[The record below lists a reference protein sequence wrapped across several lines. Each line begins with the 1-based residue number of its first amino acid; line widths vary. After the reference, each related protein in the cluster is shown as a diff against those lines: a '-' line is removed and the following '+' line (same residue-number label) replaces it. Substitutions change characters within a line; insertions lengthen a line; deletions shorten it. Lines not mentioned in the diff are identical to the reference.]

1 MQLNMS
7 DSATTNTSKCVAALQ
22 EHARRVQEWKA
33 EKLNPKADQLL
44 VDMGIKE
51 DDTAPTCTITQ
62 EKINYKDCVKTS
74 CGHYFSC
81 EEFWEW
87 TKQSNKCPNCREELI
102 KRDRSEELAL
112 KNLLDR
118 RREIR
123 EQVRDAYEEYD
134 NINEK
139 ICGRNRVLK
148 AKREELQ
155 ELKQEEIEAREVN
168 ENIEN
173 SIQRNEE
180 ILEEMRLYK
189 SNRGLWEKRMKRRE
203 RLAIHRGKDK
213 WRKNIKEVHKQI
225 HVNEMLRQ
233 GFRLRELGWL
243 VPREEEVDFSEIN
256 MFDLPPEFAGDETRV
271 SMCLIDLEIEEIGVV
286 PRRRVVLEEGEVDEI
301 NWDSY
306 EYVNWGESDSD
317 MSIVN
322 SDIDDMPEL
331 IEVPLGFRDEDIFD
345 ESALTTPPQ
354 SPRESTTPPPV
365 ERVSNWRNRSLNPE
379 QFREFVNSLQPID
392 INSINDNNDTVAQ
405 RTILQQLFDTRGM
418 NPSHPDD

>member
-1 MQLNMS
+1 MS
-7 DSATTNTSKCVAALQ
+7 EQPLPSTSTFV
-22 EHARRVQEWKA
+22 EEMDDVNKA
-33 EKLNPKADQLL
+33 QKLNPKADQLL
-44 VDMGIKE
+44 VEMGIKE
-51 DDTAPTCTITQ
+51 DDSLPTCTITQ
-62 EKINYKDCVKTS
+62 EKIDYKDCVKTS

-123 EQVRDAYEEYD
+123 EQVREAYEELD
-134 NINEK
+134 IVREK
-139 ICGRNRVLK
+139 KRRMNRHIK
-148 AKREELQ
+148 TREDIVAELEQ
-155 ELKQEEIEAREVN
+155 DEKTLMYTN
-168 ENIEN
+168 ENMEN
-173 SIQRNEE
+173 SINRNRE

-213 WRKNIKEVHKQI
+213 WRTNIKEVHKQI
-225 HVNEMLRQ
+225 HVNNMLRQ

-243 VPREEEVDFSEIN
+243 VPREEEVDFSEID
-256 MFDLPPEFAGDETRV
+256 MFELPPEFAGVETRKT
-271 SMCLIDLEIEEIGVV
+271 MCMWTEYEGPNEGNHR
-286 PRRRVVLEEGEVDEI
+286 PVLEAGEVDEI

-306 EYVNWGESDSD
+306 DYINWADMTETDSD

-331 IEVPLGFRDEDIFD
+331 IEVPIGFRDEDIFD

-365 ERVSNWRNRSLNPE
+365 ERVSNWRNRSLNPQ
-379 QFREFVNSLQPID
+379 QFREFVNSLQPIEIRP
-392 INSINDNNDTVAQ
+392 INNNNNILAQ
-405 RTILQQLFDTRGM
+405 RSILQELFNTRAM
-418 NPSHPDD
+418 NPTHPDD

>member
-1 MQLNMS
+1 MS
-7 DSATTNTSKCVAALQ
+7 DSATTNTLKCVAALQ
-22 EHARRVQEWKA
+22 EHARRVQEWKE

-123 EQVRDAYEEYD
+123 EQVREAYEEYD
-134 NINEK
+134 RVNET

-155 ELKQEEIEAREVN
+155 ELKEEEIEAREVN
-168 ENIEN
+168 ENMEN
-173 SIQRNEE
+173 LIQRNEE

-189 SNRGLWEKRMKRRE
+189 TNRGLWEKRMKRRE
-203 RLAIHRGKDK
+203 RLEIHRGKDK

-225 HVNEMLRQ
+225 HLNNMLRL

-243 VPREEEVDFSEIN
+243 EPREEEVDISETN
-256 MFDLPPEFAGDETRV
+256 MFDLPPEFAGVENRKT
-271 SMCLIDLEIEEIGVV
+271 MCMWTEYEGPNEGNHR
-286 PRRRVVLEEGEVDEI
+286 PVLEAGEVDEI

-306 EYVNWGESDSD
+306 DYINWADSD
-317 MSIVN
+317 MSV
-322 SDIDDMPEL
+322 
-331 IEVPLGFRDEDIFD
+331 DEDYSD
-345 ESALTTPPQ
+345 MRELVESPIVTPPQ
-354 SPRESTTPPPV
+354 SPREVSTPPRV
-365 ERVSNWRNRSLNPE
+365 ERFSDWRNRSLNPQ
-379 QFREFVNSLQPID
+379 QFREF
-392 INSINDNNDTVAQ
+392 INSIQPISIQPITINNTTSQ
-405 RTILQQLFDTRGM
+405 RQIISRLFNTSET
-418 NPSHPDD
+418 NPSHSDD

>member
-1 MQLNMS
+1 MS

-51 DDTAPTCTITQ
+51 DDTVPTCTITQ
-62 EKINYKDCVKTS
+62 EKIDYKDCVKTS

-102 KRDRSEELAL
+102 QRNRSEELAL

-123 EQVRDAYEEYD
+123 EQVREAYEEYD
-134 NINEK
+134 SINEK

-243 VPREEEVDFSEIN
+243 VPREEEVDFSETNI
-256 MFDLPPEFAGDETRV
+256 FDLPPEFAGVETRKTV
-271 SMCLIDLEIEEIGVV
+271 CLYTKYDGSQRIG
-286 PRRRVVLEEGEVDEI
+286 PRRPVLEAGEVDEI

-306 EYVNWGESDSD
+306 DYINWADRTESGSD
-317 MSIVN
+317 MSIDDDY
-322 SDIDDMPEL
+322 SDMPEL
-331 IEVPLGFRDEDIFD
+331 V
-345 ESALTTPPQ
+345 ESPIVTPPQ

-365 ERVSNWRNRSLNPE
+365 VRVSNWRNRSLNPQ
-379 QFREFVNSLQPID
+379 QFREFVNSLQTID
-392 INSINDNNDTVAQ
+392 IHPINNNNDIVAQ
-405 RTILQQLFDTRGM
+405 RTILQQLFDTR
-418 NPSHPDD
+418 

>member
-1 MQLNMS
+1 MS
-7 DSATTNTSKCVAALQ
+7 DSVTTNTSKYVAALQ

-51 DDTAPTCTITQ
+51 DDTVPTCTITQ
-62 EKINYKDCVKTS
+62 EKIDYKDCVKTS

-102 KRDRSEELAL
+102 QRDRSEELAL

-123 EQVRDAYEEYD
+123 EQVREAYEEYD
-134 NINEK
+134 RINEK

-155 ELKQEEIEAREVN
+155 ELKEEEIESREVN

-189 SNRGLWEKRMKRRE
+189 TNKGLWEKRMKRRE
-203 RLAIHRGKDK
+203 RLEIHRGKDK
-213 WRKNIKEVHKQI
+213 WRTNIKEVHKQI
-225 HVNEMLRQ
+225 HVNKMLRQ
-233 GFRLRELGWL
+233 GFRLSEIGWW

-271 SMCLIDLEIEEIGVV
+271 SMCLIDLEIEEMGVV
-286 PRRRVVLEEGEVDEI
+286 PRRHVVLEEGQIDEI

-306 EYVNWGESDSD
+306 DYINWADRVESGSD
-317 MSIVN
+317 MSVDEDY
-322 SDIDDMPEL
+322 SDMPEL
-331 IEVPLGFRDEDIFD
+331 V
-345 ESALTTPPQ
+345 ESPIVTPPQ
-354 SPRESTTPPPV
+354 SPRDVTTPPPV
-365 ERVSNWRNRSLNPE
+365 ERENWRNRSLNPQ
-379 QFREFVNSLQPID
+379 QFREFVNLLQPVNIRPIVNSND
-392 INSINDNNDTVAQ
+392 IVYQ
-405 RTILQQLFDTRGM
+405 RTIMQHLFDTRSM

>member
-1 MQLNMS
+1 MS

-87 TKQSNKCPNCREELI
+87 AKQSNKCPNCREELI

-134 NINEK
+134 RVNET

-148 AKREELQ
+148 AKHAMLE
-155 ELKQEEIEAREVN
+155 ELKQEEKTLMYTN
-168 ENIEN
+168 ENYEN
-173 SIQRNEE
+173 SIRRNEE

-233 GFRLRELGWL
+233 GFRLRQLGWL
-243 VPREEEVDFSEIN
+243 EPREEEVDISETN
-256 MFDLPPEFAGDETRV
+256 MFDLPPEFAGDENRLSV
-271 SMCLIDLEIEEIGVV
+271 CISGELSYDRCC
-286 PRRRVVLEEGEVDEI
+286 RRVVLEEGQVDEI

-306 EYVNWGESDSD
+306 DYINWADREESGSD
-317 MSIVN
+317 MSVDEDY
-322 SDIDDMPEL
+322 SDMPEL
-331 IEVPLGFRDEDIFD
+331 MPELV
-345 ESALTTPPQ
+345 ESPIVTPPG
-354 SPRESTTPPPV
+354 TPPRTP
-365 ERVSNWRNRSLNPE
+365 RDQIITDQIISLLTPTFTPSTGLSLIQSQPNRG
-379 QFREFVNSLQPID
+379 
-392 INSINDNNDTVAQ
+392 
-405 RTILQQLFDTRGM
+405 RTFTSRRLLSHLFDTRDF
-418 NPSHPDD
+418 NASHPDD

>member
-1 MQLNMS
+1 MS
-7 DSATTNTSKCVAALQ
+7 DSTTNTLKYVAALQ
-22 EHARRVQEWKA
+22 EHARRVQKWKE

-51 DDTAPTCTITQ
+51 DESLPTCTITQ
-62 EKINYKDCVKTS
+62 EKIDYKDCVKTS

-102 KRDRSEELAL
+102 QRDRSEELAL

-134 NINEK
+134 RVNEK

-148 AKREELQ
+148 AKHEELQ
-155 ELKQEEIEAREVN
+155 ELKQEEKTLMYTN
-168 ENIEN
+168 ENMEN
-173 SIQRNEE
+173 SIRRNDE

-189 SNRGLWEKRMKRRE
+189 SNRGLWEKRIKRKE

-213 WRKNIKEVHKQI
+213 WRKNIKEVHKQM
-225 HVNEMLRQ
+225 HVNMMLRQ
-233 GFRLRELGWL
+233 GFRLSEIGWW
-243 VPREEEVDFSEIN
+243 VPCEEEVDFSEID
-256 MFDLPPEFAGDETRV
+256 MFDVDESTYTIPTTTQANAPSFAPDSSGDE
-271 SMCLIDLEIEEIGVV
+271 
-286 PRRRVVLEEGEVDEI
+286 LEEGEIVEDYLGQRE
-301 NWDSY
+301 
-306 EYVNWGESDSD
+306 GSD
-317 MSIVN
+317 MSL
-322 SDIDDMPEL
+322 DIDYDDMPEL
-331 IEVPLGFRDEDIFD
+331 VEAPIGYRDEDIFD
-345 ESALTTPPQ
+345 ESTLTTPPQ

-365 ERVSNWRNRSLNPE
+365 ERVSNWRNRSLNPQ

-392 INSINDNNDTVAQ
+392 IRPINNNNDIVAQ